1 MENGRQAV
9 VVSCD
14 KYISQV
20 TQLRHQTGT
29 LVLGNHSGLRIPAN
43 ALRLNDQG
51 QSGVYCKV
59 GFTAEFKPVD
69 VVYRGD
75 GYTLVRA
82 AEHAVGS
89 DILRAGDDVIV
100 TASELYDGKVVQ

>member
-1 MENGRQAV
+1 M
-9 VVSCD
+9 
-14 KYISQV
+14 
-20 TQLRHQTGT
+20 
-29 LVLGNHSGLRIPAN
+29 LGNHSGLRIPAN